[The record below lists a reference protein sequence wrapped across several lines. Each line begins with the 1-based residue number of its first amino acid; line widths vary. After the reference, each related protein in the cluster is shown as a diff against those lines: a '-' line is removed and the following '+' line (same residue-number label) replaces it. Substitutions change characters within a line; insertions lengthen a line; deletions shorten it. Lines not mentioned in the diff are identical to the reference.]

1 MTTSASIT
9 AGARGGTAA
18 SPPWRWLAPGL
29 LCLARLTLIPVF
41 AIGTDA

>member
-1 MTTSASIT
+1 MTTSASTT

-18 SPPWRWLAPGL
+18 PPPCRWPEPGL
-29 LCLARLTLIPVF
+29 LLPAQLMLIPVY

>member
-18 SPPWRWLAPGL
+18 SLPWRWLALGPL
-29 LCLARLTLIPVF
+29 SLAQLMLIPVF